1 LADLSTHNL
10 STGRLAELEGPPRCE
25 QGSTSC
31 KLPLALRRG
40 FAFSEAAVRATFA
53 SETCGVWSSSSKVGI
68 ERRWRA
74 QWIAETY
81 SWNELSRNRRNT
93 IRIIHIRMRI
103 IHLRCWHFVALQLSQ
118 WINGSDEHPKRSS
131 RSLGTS
137 YRVSTRISGQVT
149 RSSNL
154 FGSTRAETKILLTSI
169 TCPPT
174 LLINN

>member
-1 LADLSTHNL
+1 MLWARAVARSSSSSCTRRSIWAFPDTPEVTRLNVLRQDDLMQSWPLHRYAAVYLPEDAHLSADLSTHNL

-81 SWNELSRNRRNT
+81 S
-93 IRIIHIRMRI
+93 
-103 IHLRCWHFVALQLSQ
+103 
-118 WINGSDEHPKRSS
+118 
-131 RSLGTS
+131 
-137 YRVSTRISGQVT
+137 
-149 RSSNL
+149 
-154 FGSTRAETKILLTSI
+154 
-169 TCPPT
+169 
-174 LLINN
+174 